1 MALGYPSGAEL
12 EQGGYRVRSDGY
24 LSRVSRPRLLVVT
37 TGPVDE
43 ALLRAEVAKHSGGEE
58 AEIKIV
64 APASDVSPLQWL
76 ASDEDDARAEAG
88 EAARE
93 ASKAASSGGDVVEA
107 EVGDTDP
114 VQAIEDALRTFPADG
129 LIIVTPGTEATW
141 LEKGAPQEAFERF
154 DLPVTHIVL
163 PE

>member
-1 MALGYPSGAEL
+1 
-12 EQGGYRVRSDGY
+12 
-24 LSRVSRPRLLVVT
+24 VSKRRLLVVT

-43 ALLRAEVAKHSGGEE
+43 TVLRTEVAEHSGGDE

-64 APASDVSPLQWL
+64 APATGVSPLQWL
-76 ASDEDDARAEAG
+76 ASDEDEARAEAG

-93 ASKAASSGGDVVEA
+93 ASEAASSRGDVVEA

-114 VQAIEDALRTFPADG
+114 VQAIEDALRTFPADE
-129 LIIVTPGTEATW
+129 LIIVTHPGTEATW

-154 DLPVTHIVL
+154 DLPITHVVL